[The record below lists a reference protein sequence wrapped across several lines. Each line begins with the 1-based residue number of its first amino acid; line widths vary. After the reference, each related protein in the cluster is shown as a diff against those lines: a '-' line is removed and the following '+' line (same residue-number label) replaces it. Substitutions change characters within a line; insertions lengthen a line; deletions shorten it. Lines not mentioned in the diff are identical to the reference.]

1 MASFR
6 CILSLAGQNLPVVHC
21 AYEFHQ
27 TTSERGR
34 VSAKVRSG
42 LITLHLDVPDSDL
55 LLAWAAD
62 PHKKLSG
69 VLVFEETNRPIAREV
84 LTFDDGF
91 CVSYEEVFVAG
102 SHAAGAYHCV
112 LQISAARL
120 GLNAAEKDSAWAE
133 TR

>member
-6 CILSLAGQNLPVVHC
+6 CILSLAGQDFPVGHC
-21 AYEFHQ
+21 AYQFSQ
-27 TTSERGR
+27 ATSDRGR

-42 LITLHLDVPDSDL
+42 LISLHLDVPDGDL

-69 VLVFEETNRPIAREV
+69 FLTFQETNRPIAREV
-84 LTFDDGF
+84 LTFEDGF

-102 SHAAGAYHCV
+102 SGVAGAYQCL
-112 LQISAARL
+112 LQISAAKLTL
-120 GLNAAEKDSAWAE
+120 GAAERDSAWAK

>member
-6 CILSLAGQNLPVVHC
+6 CILSLAGQDFPVVHC
-21 AYEFHQ
+21 TYQFSQA
-27 TTSERGR
+27 TGDRGR

-42 LITLHLDVPDSDL
+42 LISLHLDVPDGDL

-62 PHKKLSG
+62 PHKKLG
-69 VLVFEETNRPIAREV
+69 GYLTFQETNRPIAREV
-84 LTFDDGF
+84 LAFEDGF

-102 SHAAGAYHCV
+102 SGVAGAYQCL
-112 LQISAARL
+112 LQISAAKLNL
-120 GLNAAEKDSAWAE
+120 GTAEKDSAWAQ